1 MFNNNPSDPSSK
13 PTFSIPMHYT
23 QKNNKSTIIT
33 QILTINQLTKEI
45 KRTKKWQTKPRGVN
59 RLKKLTNYLAENSLT
74 TTINNN
80 NIL

>member
-23 QKNNKSTIIT
+23 QKNSKSTIIT

-45 KRTKKWQTKPRGVN
+45 KRQTKPRGVN
-59 RLKKLTNYLAENSLT
+59 RLKKVT
-74 TTINNN
+74 T
-80 NIL
+80 LSS